1 MLAENISVVVNMV
14 TFSQANIESLEE
26 KWQRLYA
33 HSDACFFL
41 SWRWIGNWLT
51 TYKPNLLVLEA
62 VKSGHLIGLG
72 LLSMTEERRHGFV
85 ISNCMRLH
93 QTGEPYED
101 QIWIEYN
108 DFLIKRGEEQA
119 VSKAFLDALKRNEI
133 QWDELIVSGIDVVR
147 ASELSRAS
155 GMRALIRWQTPCV
168 GVDLAKI
175 RRSASSYLQT
185 LSSNARHQ
193 INRSIRLYSGFGNLA
208 VHRPLNVLEAIEWF
222 NGFGEQH
229 IRKWGKLPGQSGY
242 ANHEFVRFHH
252 GLIRSGWEKGEVD
265 IAVVKAGEE
274 LLAGFY
280 NFIQGKRVYFYL
292 GITSETND
300 NRLKPGL
307 VGHSMM
313 IQDYIERGQD
323 FYDFMGGE
331 DRYKKSLGREHGSI
345 VKMVLQR
352 PRLTLFVENALRSA
366 RNLLSRGV
374 Q

>member
-1 MLAENISVVVNMV
+1 MLAEKIFVEIKTV
-14 TFSQANIESLEE
+14 TFSQSNIEALEE
-26 KWQRLYA
+26 RWQRLYA

-51 TYKPNLLVLEA
+51 TYKPELLILEA
-62 VKSGHLIGLG
+62 VRSDHLIGLG

-85 ISNCMRLH
+85 VSNCMRLH
-93 QTGEPYED
+93 QTGQPYED

-119 VSKAFLDALKRNEI
+119 VSKAFLDALKRNEV
-133 QWDELIVSGIDVVR
+133 QWDELIVSGMDVGR
-147 ASELSRAS
+147 ASELSRDS
-155 GMRALIRWQTPCV
+155 GMHALIRWQTPCV
-168 GVDLAKI
+168 GVDLDGV
-175 RRSASSYLQT
+175 RSSASSFLQA
-185 LSSNARHQ
+185 LSSNARYQ
-193 INRSIRLYSGFGNLA
+193 IKRSIRLYSEFGDLA
-208 VHRPLNVLEAIEWF
+208 VHRPVSVSEAIDWF
-222 NGFGEQH
+222 DGFGEQH
-229 IRKWGKLPGQSGY
+229 INRWGRLPGQSGY
-242 ANHEFVRFHH
+242 ANREFVRFHH
-252 GLIRSGWEKGEVD
+252 GLIRAGWEKGEVD
-265 IAVVKAGEE
+265 IAVVKAGDE

-292 GITSETND
+292 GVTIETDD

-313 IQDYIERGQD
+313 IQEYLDKGLD

-352 PRLTLFVENALRSA
+352 PRVILYVENALRSA